1 MRPSEGCLA
10 DARLSQPM
18 ALARA
23 NVRCMTFT
31 PTSLRLIATAAGA
44 VCLAGCAQRPTVTA
58 QTVGMANPASV
69 YCVEQGGKL
78 HILSSATGDQGICRL
93 PDGQE
98 IEEWALFRR
107 DHR

>member
-1 MRPSEGCLA
+1 
-10 DARLSQPM
+10 
-18 ALARA
+18 
-23 NVRCMTFT
+23 
-31 PTSLRLIATAAGA
+31 
-44 VCLAGCAQRPTVTA
+44 
-58 QTVGMANPASV
+58 MANPASV

-78 HILSSATGDQGICRL
+78 HIHSSASGDQGICRL